1 MKESTKTTAKKEIPP
16 VRSDEYV
23 PSFIGKYLLLVLLLL
38 SVLCCEASAQDKKMT
53 MKEKED
59 AWRAER
65 LKKRAKEERLEFVND
80 SVQYAQAIV
89 AIRNGSWALEASSI
103 AFNNGN
109 TDFVT
114 PSTNYVSINNGIGT
128 IQTALDNT
136 NIYSPNGLGGV
147 TLQGNVSNGQ
157 LTVDNQGNIYYNYI
171 LQGNNVSA
179 TVNIMIA
186 ANSNQATAYISPNF
200 GSGNITM
207 NGSIYPYKQAGVIQ
221 GTSDY

>member
-1 MKESTKTTAKKEIPP
+1 MDMKENGKKEML
-16 VRSDEYV
+16 RQKA
-23 PSFIGKYLLLVLLLL
+23 FIRRVVIISGIVIATIITAQ
-38 SVLCCEASAQDKKMT
+38 SVGYSQDKKMT

>member
-1 MKESTKTTAKKEIPP
+1 MDMKENGKKEML
-16 VRSDEYV
+16 RQKA
-23 PSFIGKYLLLVLLLL
+23 FIRRVVIISGIVIATIITAQ
-38 SVLCCEASAQDKKMT
+38 SVGYSQDKKMT

-147 TLQGNVSNGQ
+147 TLQGNVNNGQ

>member
-1 MKESTKTTAKKEIPP
+1 MDMKENGKKEML
-16 VRSDEYV
+16 RQKA
-23 PSFIGKYLLLVLLLL
+23 FIRRIVIISGIVIATIITAQ
-38 SVLCCEASAQDKKMT
+38 SVGYSQDKKMT

-157 LTVDNQGNIYYNYI
+157 MTVDNQGNIYYNYI

>member
-1 MKESTKTTAKKEIPP
+1 MKENGKKEML
-16 VRSDEYV
+16 RQKA
-23 PSFIGKYLLLVLLLL
+23 FIRRVVIISGIVIATIITAQ
-38 SVLCCEASAQDKKMT
+38 SVGYSQDKKMT

-179 TVNIMIA
+179 SVNIMIA

>member
-1 MKESTKTTAKKEIPP
+1 MDMKENGKKEML
-16 VRSDEYV
+16 RQKA
-23 PSFIGKYLLLVLLLL
+23 FIRRVVIIAGIVIATIITAQ
-38 SVLCCEASAQDKKMT
+38 SVGYSQDKKMT

>member
-1 MKESTKTTAKKEIPP
+1 MDMKENGKKEML
-16 VRSDEYV
+16 RQKA
-23 PSFIGKYLLLVLLLL
+23 FIRRVVIISGIVIATIITAQ
-38 SVLCCEASAQDKKMT
+38 SVGYSQDKKMT

-179 TVNIMIA
+179 TVNIMIV

>member
-1 MKESTKTTAKKEIPP
+1 MKENGKKEML
-16 VRSDEYV
+16 RQKA
-23 PSFIGKYLLLVLLLL
+23 FIRRVVIISGIVIATIITAQ
-38 SVLCCEASAQDKKMT
+38 SVGYSQDKKMT

-157 LTVDNQGNIYYNYI
+157 MTVDNQGNIYYNYI

>member
-1 MKESTKTTAKKEIPP
+1 MKENGKKEML
-16 VRSDEYV
+16 RQKA
-23 PSFIGKYLLLVLLLL
+23 FIRRVVIISGIVIATIITAQ
-38 SVLCCEASAQDKKMT
+38 SVGYSQDKKMT
-53 MKEKED
+53 LKEKED

>member
-1 MKESTKTTAKKEIPP
+1 MKENGKKEML
-16 VRSDEYV
+16 RQKA
-23 PSFIGKYLLLVLLLL
+23 FIRRVVIISGIVIATIITAQ
-38 SVLCCEASAQDKKMT
+38 SVGYSQDKKMT

-186 ANSNQATAYISPNF
+186 ANNNQATAYISPNF

>member
-1 MKESTKTTAKKEIPP
+1 MDMKENGKKEML
-16 VRSDEYV
+16 RQKA
-23 PSFIGKYLLLVLLLL
+23 FIRRVVIISGIVIATIITAQ
-38 SVLCCEASAQDKKMT
+38 SVGYSQDKKMT

-136 NIYSPNGLGGV
+136 NIYSPNGLLISV
-147 TLQGNVSNGQ
+147 R
-157 LTVDNQGNIYYNYI
+157 I
-171 LQGNNVSA
+171 SA
-179 TVNIMIA
+179 VET
-186 ANSNQATAYISPNF
+186 
-200 GSGNITM
+200 
-207 NGSIYPYKQAGVIQ
+207 
-221 GTSDY
+221 

>member
-1 MKESTKTTAKKEIPP
+1 MDMKENGKKEML
-16 VRSDEYV
+16 RQKA
-23 PSFIGKYLLLVLLLL
+23 FIRRVVIISGIVIATIITAQ
-38 SVLCCEASAQDKKMT
+38 SVGYSQDKKMS

>member
-1 MKESTKTTAKKEIPP
+1 MDMKENGKKEML
-16 VRSDEYV
+16 RQKA
-23 PSFIGKYLLLVLLLL
+23 FIRRVVIISGIVIATIITAQ
-38 SVLCCEASAQDKKMT
+38 SVGYSQDKKMT

-114 PSTNYVSINNGIGT
+114 PSTNYVSINNCIGT

>member
-1 MKESTKTTAKKEIPP
+1 MDMKENGKKEML
-16 VRSDEYV
+16 RQKA
-23 PSFIGKYLLLVLLLL
+23 FIRRVVIISGIVIATIITAQ
-38 SVLCCEASAQDKKMT
+38 SVGYSQDKKMT

-65 LKKRAKEERLEFVND
+65 LRKRAKEERLEFVND
-80 SVQYAQAIV
+80 SVQYALAIV
-89 AIRNGSWALEASSI
+89 GIRNGSCALEASSI

>member
-1 MKESTKTTAKKEIPP
+1 MKENGKKEML
-16 VRSDEYV
+16 RQKA
-23 PSFIGKYLLLVLLLL
+23 FIRRVVIISGIVIATIITAQ
-38 SVLCCEASAQDKKMT
+38 SVGYSQDKKMT

-114 PSTNYVSINNGIGT
+114 PSTNYVSINNGIGI

>member
-1 MKESTKTTAKKEIPP
+1 MDMKKNGKKEMLKQKA
-16 VRSDEYV
+16 
-23 PSFIGKYLLLVLLLL
+23 FIRRVVIISGIVIATIITAQ
-38 SVLCCEASAQDKKMT
+38 SVGYSQDKKMT

>member
-1 MKESTKTTAKKEIPP
+1 MDMKENGKKEML
-16 VRSDEYV
+16 RQKA
-23 PSFIGKYLLLVLLLL
+23 FIRRVVIISGIVIATIITAQ
-38 SVLCCEASAQDKKMT
+38 SVGYSQDKKMT

-186 ANSNQATAYISPNF
+186 ANNNQATAYISPNF

>member
-1 MKESTKTTAKKEIPP
+1 MKENGKKEML
-16 VRSDEYV
+16 RQKA
-23 PSFIGKYLLLVLLLL
+23 FIRRVVIISGIVIATIITAQ
-38 SVLCCEASAQDKKMT
+38 SVGYSQDKKMT

-157 LTVDNQGNIYYNYI
+157 LTVDNKGNIYYNYI

>member
-1 MKESTKTTAKKEIPP
+1 MKENGKKEML
-16 VRSDEYV
+16 RQKA
-23 PSFIGKYLLLVLLLL
+23 FIRRVVIISGIVIATIITAQ
-38 SVLCCEASAQDKKMT
+38 SVGYSQDKKMS

>member
-1 MKESTKTTAKKEIPP
+1 MKENGKKEML
-16 VRSDEYV
+16 RQKA
-23 PSFIGKYLLLVLLLL
+23 FIRRVVIISGIVIATIITAQ
-38 SVLCCEASAQDKKMT
+38 SVGYSQDKKMT

-80 SVQYAQAIV
+80 SVQYAQAIM

>member
-1 MKESTKTTAKKEIPP
+1 MKRKGRNEMRIQKAFIRRAVIIAVVIIATIITAQ
-16 VRSDEYV
+16 
-23 PSFIGKYLLLVLLLL
+23 
-38 SVLCCEASAQDKKMT
+38 SVGYSQEKKMT

-65 LKKRAKEERLEFVND
+65 LKKRAKEERLVFVND

-103 AFNNGN
+103 AFNNGETN
-109 TDFVT
+109 FVT

-136 NIYSPNGLGGV
+136 NIYSPNGLGGI
-147 TLQGNVSNGQ
+147 TLQGNVSNGE
-157 LTVDNQGNIYYNYI
+157 LRVDNQGNIYYNYL
-171 LQGNNVSA
+171 LQGSNVSA
-179 TVNIMIA
+179 TVNITIT
-186 ANSNQATAYISPNF
+186 ANNNQATAYISPNF